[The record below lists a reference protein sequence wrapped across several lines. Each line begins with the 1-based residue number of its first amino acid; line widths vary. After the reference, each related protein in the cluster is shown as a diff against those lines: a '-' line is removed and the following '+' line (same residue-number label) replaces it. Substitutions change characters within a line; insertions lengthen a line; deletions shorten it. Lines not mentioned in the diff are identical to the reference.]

1 MRRVFTDPL
10 FPGAVAQRGERLFCK
25 QEVGGSIPPS
35 STKFSIA
42 GRVMVPERD
51 P

>member
-1 MRRVFTDPL
+1 MRRVFTGPL
-10 FPGAVAQRGERLFCK
+10 FPGAVAQTGERLLCK
-25 QEVGGSIPPS
+25 QDVGGSIPLG

-42 GRVMVPERD
+42 GRVLVPERD